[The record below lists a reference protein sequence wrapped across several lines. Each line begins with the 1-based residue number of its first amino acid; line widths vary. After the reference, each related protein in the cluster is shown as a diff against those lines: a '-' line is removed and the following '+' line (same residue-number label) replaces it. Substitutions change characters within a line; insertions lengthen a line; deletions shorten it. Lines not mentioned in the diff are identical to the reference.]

1 MSIEDLDE
9 LIDQKLILIKHK
21 YNFLKKFSFS
31 LFILS
36 GIINLLSTIT
46 AIIIYSNPIYPSC
59 FYIAGFH
66 CEPHYIANYPSTIFP
81 LMIVLSFIFL
91 FSGILLYKYTEK
103 FL

>member
-1 MSIEDLDE
+1 MSYEDLDE
-9 LIDQKLILIKHK
+9 LIDLKLILIKRK

-46 AIIIYSNPIYPSC
+46 AIIICSHPISIC
-59 FYIAGFH
+59 FYIEGFQ
-66 CEPHYIANYPSTIFP
+66 CEQHYIANYPSTIFP
-81 LMIVLSFIFL
+81 LMIILSFIFL
-91 FSGILLYKYTEK
+91 FSGILLYKYIEK